1 MKQIEYNLVKC
12 ITFSGIVIIHND
24 FLSLC
29 NKQSGFSKA
38 VFAGLINRYLKKLV
52 NFQWKNENFLIEFIF
67 LSFSVRNNR

>member
-12 ITFSGIVIIHND
+12 ITFSGIVIIDND

-29 NKQSGFSKA
+29 NKQRGFSKA

-52 NFQWKNENFLIEFIF
+52 NFQ
-67 LSFSVRNNR
+67 

>member
-12 ITFSGIVIIHND
+12 ITFSGIVIIDND

-38 VFAGLINRYLKKLV
+38 VFAGLT
-52 NFQWKNENFLIEFIF
+52 
-67 LSFSVRNNR
+67 